1 MKPKTQEWI
10 EKAEGDWATMMR
22 EHRVNDN
29 PNYDAVCFH
38 AQQCAE
44 KYLKARLFDADISFR
59 KTHDLL
65 NLLEDILTIE
75 TSWTNLEESL
85 SELTIFAVAYRYPG
99 FSATKEQSAKS
110 VKHCGLIRN
119 LVRQVFNLA
128 TAD

>member
-1 MKPKTQEWI
+1 
-10 EKAEGDWATMMR
+10 MMR
-22 EHRVNDN
+22 EYPVEDH
-29 PNYDAVCFH
+29 PNYDAICFH

-65 NLLEDILTIE
+65 NLFDDISKIE
-75 TSWTNLEESL
+75 TSWTDLEETL

-110 VKHCGLIRN
+110 VKNCRLIRN
-119 LVRQVFNLA
+119 LVRQFFVLS
-128 TAD
+128 TDD